1 MWLSI
6 EEDEVSIRIWRK
18 AQGKSNFGDGRKR
31 LKVMGVEE
39 EEEENWNG
47 IPAE

>member
-1 MWLSI
+1 MKFPFEFSEKTPEKIEFLGMDGSALS
-6 EEDEVSIRIWRK
+6 
-18 AQGKSNFGDGRKR
+18 F
-31 LKVMGVEE
+31 MGVE